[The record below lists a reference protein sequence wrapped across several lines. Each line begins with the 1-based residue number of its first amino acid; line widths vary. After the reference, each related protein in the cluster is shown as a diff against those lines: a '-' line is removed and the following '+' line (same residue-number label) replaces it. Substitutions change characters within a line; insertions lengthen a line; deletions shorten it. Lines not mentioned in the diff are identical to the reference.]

1 MKANTFHADRQ
12 QVAVGYI
19 RVSTLEQAQDGVSL
33 DAQRDRLKSYCKCMG
48 VKLAEIFADEG
59 ISGGT
64 MERPGLQA
72 ALRAL
77 QRGRANTLVVVK
89 LDRLTRSVKDLCT
102 LVDEYFAKD
111 QYDLISVCGMINT
124 HTAAGRLMMLNLANY
139 AQYERELISER
150 TREAMQHM
158 KAQGV
163 RLGVAPYGY
172 RHSQRLDDKGRRILE
187 PVEEEQA
194 VIRQVATWR
203 SDGRDFKA
211 IAARLQSQGILSRR
225 GRPWTPS
232 VLSLILER
240 EGHHQRSRFH
250 KSHNTVH
257 VCDKGRAADSARRLR
272 ADGYSLRAIGHR
284 LRKEGLVPPRGGEW
298 HAASVSELLRFRDKP
313 DLAAVTERVLTL
325 RGEGRSL
332 REIAAIL
339 TADGHR
345 PPKGGQW
352 HAATIGTLVRCAGT
366 SQPTSIPACA
376 AESSALVG
384 A

>member
-1 MKANTFHADRQ
+1 MKANTFHANRQ

-19 RVSTLEQAQDGVSL
+19 RVSTLEQAHDGVSL

-48 VKLAEIFADEG
+48 IRLVEVVADEG

-64 MERPGLQA
+64 MERPGLEA

-102 LVDEYFAKD
+102 LVEEYFAKD
-111 QYDLISVCGMINT
+111 QYDLVSVCGMINT

-194 VIRQVATWR
+194 VIRQVAAWR
-203 SDGRDFKA
+203 SDGIDFKA
-211 IAARLQSQGILSRR
+211 IAARLQAQGILSRR

-250 KSHNTVH
+250 KTQSPAI
-257 VCDKGRAADSARRLR
+257 VCDPDRAAERAVALR
-272 ADGYSLRAIGHR
+272 AEGLSLREVGRR
-284 LRKEGLVPPRGGEW
+284 LRKEGLVPRRGGEW
-298 HAASVSELLRFRDKP
+298 HAATVLDLLTHRR
-313 DLAAVTERVLTL
+313 LTCRRSAAERADSL
-325 RGEGRSL
+325 RVQGCSL
-332 REIAAIL
+332 REIAAAL
-339 TADGHR
+339 NQEGYQLPRGGRWVAASVSTLLQR
-345 PPKGGQW
+345 PTEPSGTGP
-352 HAATIGTLVRCAGT
+352 HAVPLRSTI
-366 SQPTSIPACA
+366 
-376 AESSALVG
+376 
-384 A
+384 